1 MKFRTIARAHQCIK
15 EIDPATDVT
24 PYLIRKLAEQEKVN
38 LTKTGNK
45 VLVDVDSVVAFLNG
59 EVFTPRIMVID

>member
-1 MKFRTIARAHQCIK
+1 MKFRTIAKAHQYIK
-15 EIDPATDVT
+15 EMDPETDVT

-38 LTKTGNK
+38 LTRTGNK

-59 EVFTPRIMVID
+59 EVFTPRIMVLD